1 MSQTETTGDPAPDN
15 GFRIKGWHVLVGM
28 IAFFSLITAVLSTFT
43 WLALSS
49 NPGVVSDTPYEDGLA
64 YNTTLAERRKEAAL
78 GWRVSVEEPV
88 VGKSLR
94 VQVLDASGTP
104 MPDMTVTGDLSR
116 PTSDKDQAKVSFAP
130 DPTSNTYVARLPD
143 KPGVWDIQMRIAA
156 KDGRI
161 LNAHYRY
168 VP

>member
-1 MSQTETTGDPAPDN
+1 MRQTKTTGDQAPDS
-15 GFRIKGWHVLVGM
+15 GFRIKGWHVLVAM

-78 GWRVSVEEPV
+78 GWRVTVEEPV
-88 VGKSLR
+88 SGRTLR
-94 VQVLDASGTP
+94 VQVLDKAGEP
-104 MPDMTVTGDLSR
+104 MPGMTVTGALSR
-116 PTSDKDQAKVSFAP
+116 PTSDKDQTTLRFRA
-130 DPTSNTYVARLPD
+130 DPAGGAYVATLPD
-143 KPGVWDIQMRIAA
+143 KPGVWDVQMRIAA
-156 KDGRI
+156 RDGRI